1 MVEPQIG
8 DTIHVNVEYFDGQEE
23 GDVGHPYFVA
33 SCVEI
38 TATTDGETLDELF
51 KNIGEMID
59 LYLEDIDTVA
69 ELNLTPNPR
78 IVITMEL
85 PHPYAK
91 TA

>member
-1 MVEPQIG
+1 MADIR

-23 GDVGHPYFVA
+23 GDIGHPYFVA

-38 TATTDGETLDELF
+38 TATTDGETLDELVQ
-51 KNIGEMID
+51 NIREMVE
-59 LYLEDIDTVA
+59 LYLEDIDTIA

-85 PHPYAK
+85 PHDYAQ